1 MDFQISDEGCLV
13 CVMSLIQKILSSE
26 KIVLRLFDSAAVYE
40 SFYKFRRLVFDQFSA
55 DSVGVFHCLG
65 AYTVEK
71 ALVITSC
78 LLSMITTIRVDMLSL

>member
-1 MDFQISDEGCLV
+1 MDFQISDEDCLV

-26 KIVLRLFDSAAVYE
+26 KILLRLFDSAAAYE

-65 AYTVEK
+65 AF
-71 ALVITSC
+71 
-78 LLSMITTIRVDMLSL
+78 